1 VTVVIGIIGTIA
13 GVFGMTFDTPLSHTG
28 TNGLFLVTAAMLAS
42 EIGILILARLRSW
55 I

>member
-1 VTVVIGIIGTIA
+1 VIGIVGAIA

-28 TNGLFLVTAAMLAS
+28 TNGLFFLMAAMLAS
-42 EIGILILARLRSW
+42 GIGILVVARLRSW